1 MTSMD
6 LSEYN
11 PEEPEIERISRFQ
24 SLQAG
29 QYWRAQHEVPEE
41 GIACGSV
48 LLIQSIRLVDDAP
61 HTVILRPHPLNIGRQ
76 VDLKIRRD
84 DGSICTTWFRYDE
97 HRFLLNDF
105 LGAFEFEPDHQ
116 ALRSKEIEAV
126 QGRIGQIQQELVR
139 GQSDPVM
146 LAAIVHDGLKA
157 EQANASKSDED
168 EIENDDDADSDDD
181 GDDGLEPPGAPGAAS
196 GPGTALAN
204 IASAPIPGPND
215 AMVALA
221 TGTVAEAIAGGV
233 TIENIE
239 ALKVAAAREHS
250 IATIKA
256 KWIQS
261 KTNEI
266 AQTIKQLTPYYEE
279 QAACAMAQTEDV
291 RAYVDELLRGIQSLD
306 LYLGKGVEVERIREG
321 ASAPKETPLTVKQA
335 KLCMDQEL
343 CVWADVDERFD
354 YESEDQFFKALR
366 EHDGLVD
373 QIFPSERSILVMCVT
388 ARYINYGESAVVNA
402 IRNGENKKVFLLAR
416 DGGNLFRIFS
426 GVESHLGTARLFP
439 TQDDQDKIF
448 KGLDGTRIKFADVQY
463 TDRLSEHEK
472 LALHFKRFLLLA
484 CGLDH
489 RLKLFGD
496 FYDGPQSMHFVS
508 LDFQDRYMRFLHDD
522 DASMAIAGGSDRPSF
537 REWTDSM
544 NGYLRSGSRV
554 LCNWGDLMNPATAPG
569 ACKDNHNYRH
579 GRGWEFTANP
589 RKKVECV
596 IAYKDAET
604 LCVDCTVK
612 KDSYRSDRVFNCK
625 VAITKYKRSGYESSQ
640 VPYLVLDAVDP
651 EDLRWYIQHRSTRVH
666 HLEYIRFF
674 KRALKLVQGERAVE
688 ADSRLRLVRALG
700 EGGIGA
706 PGERPALV
714 ERAVIAWRAANRGK
728 ALPTFQGSAAPAGWK
743 ALLDQMFVL
752 AGEGDQHSR
761 RAEIEEFV
769 RALGYEPLR
778 LVLSGGAKLVI
789 YAAPTAAERDDR
801 IETHAWVHRITVER
815 GKTKVLEKARRWA
828 LLPALAA
835 SETSLFE
842 WPDPEGWMGRQSAFG
857 TWERKRQL
865 LAVAEDFPAKL
876 EPYLGPLSEVD
887 FATEFRKWG
896 AMRDQLLSKSN
907 FVRNLR
913 IAIPV
918 GALLAEG
925 ELSYICLANSR
936 PHALLNRLAPDSELQ
951 TALRVKFM
959 KPFEDKAEAASF
971 FAEPKDMSAGWSLV
985 TVDAA
990 KFNARGSIYVH
1001 EELGVPIESF
1011 HGRPISPLLAD
1022 WFAAWSVERHRG
1034 YKVWMAPGVLDGQG
1048 RLTVD
1053 AMLGIALPEDY
1064 APVEV
1069 IEIELRVHSSDK
1081 EAVPGLSP
1089 YRHWYDI
1096 RLAMEG
1102 HQKGGRVSLVG
1113 KDRSDEM
1120 ELLTAEAKKALQKGV
1135 GFGSS
1140 AQWSMS
1146 INAARKRISGKH
1158 PCAQLAGELPGA
1170 PQPPAGFERWYV
1182 LSHEAASDE
1191 A

>member
-1 MTSMD
+1 MTRMD

-11 PEEPEIERISRFQ
+11 PEEPEVERISRFQ

-29 QYWRAQHEVPEE
+29 QYWRARHEVPEE
-41 GIACGSV
+41 GIASGSV
-48 LLIQSIRLVDDAP
+48 LLIQSIRVVDDAP

-76 VDLKIRRD
+76 VELKLRRD
-84 DGSICTTWFRYDE
+84 DGSIRTSWFRYDE

-116 ALRSKEIEAV
+116 AIRSREIEAV
-126 QGRIGQIQQELVR
+126 QGRIGQIQQELVQ

-157 EQANASKSDED
+157 EQAKASKSDED
-168 EIENDDDADSDDD
+168 ETDDDACSDDD
-181 GDDGLEPPGAPGAAS
+181 DLAPPGAPGAAS

-204 IASAPIPGPND
+204 IEPASISGPDD

-239 ALKVAAAREHS
+239 ALKVAASREHS

-321 ASAPKETPLTVKQA
+321 ASAPKEIPLTVKQA

-373 QIFPSERSILVMCVT
+373 QIFPTERSILVMCVT
-388 ARYINYGESAVVNA
+388 ERYINYGDSAVVNA
-402 IRNGENKKVFLLAR
+402 IRNNENKKVFLLAR
-416 DGGNLFRIFS
+416 DGGNVFRIFS

-439 TQDDQDKIF
+439 NQNDQDKIF

-522 DASMAIAGGSDRPSF
+522 DASMAIAGGPDRPSF
-537 REWTDSM
+537 KEWTDAM

-554 LCNWGDLMNPATAPG
+554 LCNWGDLMNPTTAPG

-589 RKKVECV
+589 LKKVECA
-596 IAYKDAET
+596 IAYKDAEA

-625 VAITKYKRSGYESSQ
+625 VAITRYKRSGYESSQ

-651 EDLRWYIQHRSTRVH
+651 EDLRWYIQHRATRVH

-674 KRALKLVQGERAVE
+674 KRALKLVEGERAAE
-688 ADSRLRLVRALG
+688 ADARLRLVRALG

-706 PGERPALV
+706 PDERPALV
-714 ERAVIAWRAANRGK
+714 DRAVIAWRAAQRGK
-728 ALPTFQGSAAPAGWK
+728 ALPTFHGSAVPAGWK

-865 LAVAEDFPAKL
+865 LAVAEEFPEKL
-876 EPYLGPLSEVD
+876 GPYLGPLNEQD

-896 AMRDQLLSKSN
+896 AMRDLLQSKSD
-907 FVRNLR
+907 FVRALR

-936 PHALLNRLAPDSELQ
+936 PHAILNRLAPDSDSQ
-951 TALRVKFM
+951 SALRSKFM
-959 KPFEDKAEAASF
+959 KPFEHKADAVSL
-971 FAEPKDMSAGWSLV
+971 FADPKDASAGWSLV

-1001 EELGVPIESF
+1001 EELGVPTESF

-1022 WFAAWSVERHRG
+1022 WFAAWSEERHRG
-1034 YKVWMAPGVLDGQG
+1034 YKVWMAPGVLDADG
-1048 RLTVD
+1048 RLCVD
-1053 AMLGIALPEDY
+1053 AMLGIELPEDY

-1081 EAVPGLSP
+1081 ESPPDLPP
-1089 YRHWYDI
+1089 YRHWYDV
-1096 RLAMEG
+1096 RLAM
-1102 HQKGGRVSLVG
+1102 GGQQSTGRLSSLS
-1113 KDRSDEM
+1113 KDRNDEM
-1120 ELLTAEAKKALQKGV
+1120 ELLTAEAKKALRKGV
-1135 GFGSS
+1135 GMGISS
-1140 AQWSMS
+1140 QWATS
-1146 INAARKRISGKH
+1146 INAARKQITAKH
-1158 PCAQLAGELPGA
+1158 ADSRLASDLPAA
-1170 PQPPAGFERWYV
+1170 PQPPLGFERWYV
-1182 LSHEAASDE
+1182 LSDAEPIQDT
-1191 A
+1191 

>member
-1 MTSMD
+1 MTRMD

-29 QYWRAQHEVPEE
+29 QYWRARHEVPEE
-41 GIACGSV
+41 GIASGSV
-48 LLIQSIRLVDDAP
+48 LLIQSIRVVDDAP

-76 VDLKIRRD
+76 VELKLRRD
-84 DGSICTTWFRYDE
+84 DGSIRTSWFRYDE

-116 ALRSKEIEAV
+116 AIRSKEIEAV
-126 QGRIGQIQQELVR
+126 QGRIGQIQQELVQ

-157 EQANASKSDED
+157 EQAKASKSDED
-168 EIENDDDADSDDD
+168 ETDDDACSDDD
-181 GDDGLEPPGAPGAAS
+181 DDLAPPGAPGAAS

-204 IASAPIPGPND
+204 ISPAPISGPDD

-221 TGTVAEAIAGGV
+221 TGTVADAIAGGV

-239 ALKVAAAREHS
+239 ALKVAASREHS

-321 ASAPKETPLTVKQA
+321 ASAPKEIPLTVKQA

-366 EHDGLVD
+366 EHEGLVD
-373 QIFPSERSILVMCVT
+373 QIFPTERSILVMCVT
-388 ARYINYGESAVVNA
+388 ERYINYGDSAVVNA
-402 IRNGENKKVFLLAR
+402 IRNNENKKVFLLAR
-416 DGGNLFRIFS
+416 DGGNVFRIFS

-439 TQDDQDKIF
+439 NQNDQDKIF

-522 DASMAIAGGSDRPSF
+522 DASMAIAGGPDRPSF
-537 REWTDSM
+537 KEWTDSM

-554 LCNWGDLMNPATAPG
+554 LCNWDDLMNPATAPG
-569 ACKDNHNYRH
+569 ACKDNHSYKY
-579 GRGWEFTANP
+579 GRPWDFTAVP

-596 IAYKDAET
+596 IAYKDGDA

-625 VAITKYKRSGYESSQ
+625 VAITKYKRSVYESSQ

-651 EDLRWYIQHRSTRVH
+651 EDLRWYIQHRATRAH

-674 KRALKLVQGERAVE
+674 KRALKLVQGERAAE
-688 ADSRLRLVRALG
+688 GDTRERLVSALG

-706 PGERPALV
+706 PDERPALV

-761 RAEIEEFV
+761 RVEIEKFV

-789 YAAPTAAERDDR
+789 YAAPMAAERDNR

-815 GKTKVLEKARRWA
+815 GKTKVLERSRRWA
-828 LLPALAA
+828 LLPALVA
-835 SETSLFE
+835 SETGLFE

-865 LAVAEDFPAKL
+865 LSVAEEFPANL
-876 EPYLGPLSEVD
+876 QRYLGPLSGED

-896 AMRDQLLSKSN
+896 AMWDQLQSKAK
-907 FVRNLR
+907 FVRSLS

-918 GALLAEG
+918 GALLADG
-925 ELSYICLANSR
+925 ELSYVCLENSR
-936 PHALLNRLAPDSELQ
+936 PHALLNRLAPDSDSQ
-951 TALRVKFM
+951 IALRAKFM
-959 KPFEDKAEAASF
+959 KHFKHRADAISK
-971 FAEPKDMSAGWSLV
+971 FAEPKDGSSGWSLV
-985 TVDAA
+985 MVDAA

-1001 EELGVPIESF
+1001 GALGVPTESL

-1022 WFAAWSVERHRG
+1022 WFAAWSEERHRG

-1053 AMLGIALPEDY
+1053 GMLGISLPDDY

-1069 IEIELRVHSSDK
+1069 IEIELRVHPSEK
-1081 EAVPGLSP
+1081 GAVPGLLP
-1089 YRHWYDI
+1089 YLHWFDI
-1096 RLAMEG
+1096 RLAIEG
-1102 HQKGGRVSLVG
+1102 SSGVPSPNT
-1113 KDRSDEM
+1113 DRRDEM
-1120 ELLTAEAKKALQKGV
+1120 ELLTAEAKKALQKG
-1135 GFGSS
+1135 FGYG
-1140 AQWSMS
+1140 SMS
-1146 INAARKRISGKH
+1146 QWAMSIKSARRSIAAKH
-1158 PCAQLAGELPGA
+1158 AGAKLASELHDA
-1170 PQPPAGFERWYV
+1170 PKPPAGFERWYV
-1182 LSHEAASDE
+1182 LSQEAATDE
-1191 A
+1191 V